1 MHKPNKA
8 ALIHQYL
15 QENNLQRCI
24 EILESA
30 TQEDH
35 HDLPFLTRGN
45 DVHRKLK
52 DHKQA
57 LIYAEALLQEHPN
70 KPVGYIRTSQDYLAL
85 GSNIEAKK
93 AIENGLDQFPEHAG
107 ILVVA
112 IEVFRTVKD
121 FNNSLRYAQTLCAK
135 HPEKPS
141 GFIGCAEAQL
151 NLNQADL
158 ALQTIEKGI
167 ERHPSNTHLLRMGIN
182 TANELEQKDI
192 ALKLAK
198 LLIDSEPDNPF
209 GYKMAFRNLI
219 ANGCIEESL
228 ELLEN
233 LKRRRC
239 NDTTYL
245 NTAASLY
252 RQIGSREKALESSFQ
267 VFEIESQSKEAA
279 VNLASDLIATQKIEK
294 GLSTAMKENLVSEEA
309 AKEVYEALSFT
320 NNDQNYTNSLRESLG
335 KLNIFPHFRNENF
348 NPAQLEEISKESQ
361 AILCI
366 VHVGKCAG
374 ESIILTMTRLFKS
387 SNVRVVEYHIFGSNR
402 ILEEEISKSSSREN
416 IHWIFLTRDPINR
429 WISAFNWDIH
439 TYHMNQYFYCHPEI
453 NKLFSQYSNC
463 VELAR
468 GIANNE
474 EEAIF
479 LSRFHHLA
487 FGHMAMGQ
495 AWYIPKTIMNLVD
508 PDKTSIIRTEN
519 IDEDMH
525 KCLEK
530 LKIQFSFLKTP
541 KIIKIAHINQGYQN
555 RYKPNTFKK
564 RHQLDSHLINI
575 LKLHLAKDFES
586 HRLMNQT
593 MKLK

>member
-1 MHKPNKA
+1 
-8 ALIHQYL
+8 
-15 QENNLQRCI
+15 
-24 EILESA
+24 LE
-30 TQEDH
+30 
-35 HDLPFLTRGN
+35 
-45 DVHRKLK
+45 
-52 DHKQA
+52 
-57 LIYAEALLQEHPN
+57 
-70 KPVGYIRTSQDYLAL
+70 
-85 GSNIEAKK
+85 
-93 AIENGLDQFPEHAG
+93 
-107 ILVVA
+107 
-112 IEVFRTVKD
+112 
-121 FNNSLRYAQTLCAK
+121 YAQTLCAK
-135 HPEKPS
+135 APDKPI
-141 GFIGCAEAQL
+141 GFIRAAEAQL
-151 NLNQADL
+151 NLNQADQ
-158 ALQTIEKGI
+158 AITTIQEGI
-167 ERHPSNTHLLRMGIN
+167 ERHPNNTHLLRMGIN

-192 ALKLAK
+192 ALKLAR
-198 LLIDSEPDNPF
+198 LFIDSEPDNPF
-209 GYKMAFRNLI
+209 GYKKAFRNLI

-252 RQIGSREKALESSFQ
+252 RQIGNREKALESSSQ
-267 VFEIESQSKEAA
+267 AFEIESQSKEAA
-279 VNLASDLIATQKIEK
+279 VDFASDLIATQKIKK
-294 GLSTAMKENLVSEEA
+294 GLSTALKEHLVSEET
-309 AKEVYEALSFT
+309 AKEVYEALSLT
-320 NNDQNYTNSLRESLG
+320 NNDQNYTHSLREGLRT
-335 KLNIFPHFRNENF
+335 LNIFPHFWNENF

-374 ESIILTMTRLFKS
+374 ESIILTLKRLFKS
-387 SNVRVVEYHIFGSNR
+387 SNIRVIEYHIFDSNR
-402 ILEEEISKSSSREN
+402 IIEEEISKSSSREN

-495 AWYIPKTIMNLVD
+495 AWYLPKTVMNLVK
-508 PDKTSIIRTEN
+508 PDKTSIIRTED
-519 IDEDMH
+519 IHEDMH

-530 LKIQFSFLKTP
+530 LKMQFSFLKTP
-541 KIIKIAHINQGYQN
+541 ETIRIAHINQGYQN

-564 RHQLDSHLINI
+564 RRELDSHLINI
-575 LKLHLAKDFES
+575 LKAHLAKDFES
-586 HRLMNQT
+586 HRLMKQAIEI
-593 MKLK
+593 K